1 MTKEKQIEEMVA
13 VVRNNTEACQTC
25 TWYKEGLCM
34 EDCELEEDNQKI
46 CTDLYNAGYRKQSE
60 WISVD
65 ERLPETD
72 NKNTYDYNVLVFIP
86 KREGCRQH
94 GMFLGKLK
102 HSEANDGSCNIWNIP
117 IEESEW
123 TVWGWS
129 YFEHPVVTHW
139 MPLPAAP
146 KGEENES

>member
-1 MTKEKQIEEMVA
+1 MGVA
-13 VVRNNTEACQTC
+13 IAYNPCGWC
-25 TWYKEGLCM
+25 PYKESGERCGM
-34 EDCELEEDNQKI
+34 CEL
-46 CTDLYNAGYRKQSE
+46 TFRRKE

-65 ERLPETD
+65 ERLPATD
-72 NKNTYDYNVLVFIP
+72 NKNTYDFNVLVFIS

-94 GMFLGKLK
+94 GIFLGKLK
-102 HSEANDGSCNIWNIP
+102 HSEAEDGSKNFWNIP

-139 MPLPAAP
+139 MPLPEAP
-146 KGEENES
+146 KMKGGAE